1 MNSTLEEH
9 KPIFVELSEQ
19 IEDKILSGIFGVDER
34 IPSMNEYAL
43 MLSINPHTV
52 LKAMNI
58 LVDKGVLYKKR
69 GLGMF
74 VTQDALA
81 IIKKHRSHEFTSV
94 WVARLVQEAKKL
106 DINKEELILYISQNY
121 DQVV

>member
-1 MNSTLEEH
+1 MKSTLEEH
-9 KPIFVELSEQ
+9 KPIFIELSET
-19 IEDKILSGIFGVDER
+19 IEDHILSGVFVAEGR

-58 LVDKGVLYKKR
+58 LVDQRILYKKR

-74 VTQDALA
+74 VTQEALQ
-81 IIKKHRSHEFTSV
+81 IIKEKRSLEFTSV
-94 WVARLVQEAKKL
+94 WLKNVIQEAKKL
-106 DINKEELILYISQNY
+106 GMDEDTLVEYIRRYY
-121 DQVV
+121 DA